1 MQPSLSVHTIT
12 DLASKGF
19 TLRRSVLLGVWVL
32 LGACTAAT
40 QGEPVVI
47 QGTAVPPLPTL
58 DAAILE
64 EGESL
69 YATYC
74 AACHG
79 AALEGQPD
87 WKIRQEDGSYPAPP
101 HDSTGHTWHHPDEL
115 LLEIIARGGD
125 PALGS
130 KMPGFENTLPADKIQ
145 AILAFIKSH
154 WGDEEMAFQWWITA
168 R

>member
-1 MQPSLSVHTIT
+1 M
-12 DLASKGF
+12 
-19 TLRRSVLLGVWVL
+19 
-32 LGACTAAT
+32 
-40 QGEPVVI
+40 VI
-47 QGTAVPPLPTL
+47 QGTAVPALPTL
-58 DAAILE
+58 DVALLE
-64 EGESL
+64 EGKSM

-74 AACHG
+74 VACHG

-125 PALGS
+125 PVLGS
-130 KMPGFENTLPADKIQ
+130 KMPGFEDTLSEDQIQ
-145 AILAFIKSH
+145 AVLVFIKSH
-154 WGDEEMAFQWWITA
+154 WGEEEVAFQWWITA

>member
-1 MQPSLSVHTIT
+1 MQRTAPPAMVQRWKANQIGRYVRRMAVTLRPHTIQQDT
-12 DLASKGF
+12 PGN
-19 TLRRSVLLGVWVL
+19 
-32 LGACTAAT
+32 
-40 QGEPVVI
+40 
-47 QGTAVPPLPTL
+47 
-58 DAAILE
+58 
-64 EGESL
+64 
-69 YATYC
+69 
-74 AACHG
+74 
-79 AALEGQPD
+79 
-87 WKIRQEDGSYPAPP
+87 
-101 HDSTGHTWHHPDEL
+101 HPDEL